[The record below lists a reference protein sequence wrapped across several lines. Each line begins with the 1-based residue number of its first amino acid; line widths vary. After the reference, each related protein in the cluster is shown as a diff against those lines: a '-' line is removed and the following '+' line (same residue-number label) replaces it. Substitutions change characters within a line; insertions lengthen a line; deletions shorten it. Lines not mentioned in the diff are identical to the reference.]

1 MHREVITSEYEAFV
15 GTVMQEKRVMIT
27 AQMVADSED
36 NSNMDRRL
44 VLASDY
50 VSLSRQEA
58 LEVLHSLI
66 SLLTKVPQPNTI
78 LAGPSSLVLGANP
91 TPEGVECTK

>member
-15 GTVMQEKRVMIT
+15 GTVAQEKRVMIT

-58 LEVLHSLI
+58 VDVLHSLI
-66 SLLTKVPQPNTI
+66 SLLTKTPESTII

-91 TPEGVECTK
+91 TPETTECLK